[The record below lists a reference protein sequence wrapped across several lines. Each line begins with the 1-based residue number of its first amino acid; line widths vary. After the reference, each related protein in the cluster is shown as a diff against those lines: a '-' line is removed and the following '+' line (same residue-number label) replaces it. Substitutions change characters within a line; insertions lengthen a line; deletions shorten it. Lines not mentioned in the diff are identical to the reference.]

1 MILLADDDPRTVD
14 ALQQT
19 LAIQGYS
26 VAVVHDGLEA
36 YDRLRETECKCMVLD
51 LNMPRMSGSELL
63 SLLSTEGIAIPTI
76 VLTGSEQ
83 CDDRKLREYEN
94 VVEIV
99 HKPTELSHLLASITR
114 CAEHRTRVT
123 LRTASQEIS
132 GDIDLFDKGR
142 LGRTLSAGD
151 DFLELTKATIPD
163 LGSHSA
169 QRSSRLHVRASALE
183 WVAAV
188 TDLDASGTEGKDR
201 TTNG

>member
-1 MILLADDDPRTVD
+1 V
-14 ALQQT
+14 
-19 LAIQGYS
+19 AI
-26 VAVVHDGLEA
+26 VHDGLEA

-63 SLLSTEGIAIPTI
+63 SLLSSEGIDIPTI

-94 VVEIV
+94 VVEIMR
-99 HKPTELSHLLASITR
+99 KPTELSHLLASITR

-142 LGRTLSAGD
+142 LGQTLAAGD
-151 DFLELTKATIPD
+151 GFLELTKATLTD
-163 LGSHSA
+163 LGS
-169 QRSSRLHVRASALE
+169 QRTHRAARLYVSTSSLE
-183 WVAAV
+183 WITAA
-188 TDLDASGTEGKDR
+188 TDLNTTGAHGKDGAN
-201 TTNG
+201 NG